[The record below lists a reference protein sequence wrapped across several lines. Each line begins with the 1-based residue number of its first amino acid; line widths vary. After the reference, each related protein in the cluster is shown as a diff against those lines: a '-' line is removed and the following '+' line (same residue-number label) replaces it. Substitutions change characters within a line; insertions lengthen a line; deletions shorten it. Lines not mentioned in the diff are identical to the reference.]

1 MLKLPKIAGLGTVLF
16 GLALLIQ
23 AGSAEARPRT
33 FAMTCGA
40 AQALVQDQG
49 AVVFDTTFFTFGLFV
64 KDRSFCQPT
73 EKTRTR
79 LGVTIDNP
87 SCPIG
92 FRCVEPLMEGNEAEG
107 GPGPANQAQPEPE
120 PEPEPES
127 EPEPGPGDDNPQ

>member
-1 MLKLPKIAGLGTVLF
+1 MLKLPKIAGSGAILL
-16 GLALLIQ
+16 GLAVFIQ
-23 AGSAEARPRT
+23 ASSAEARPRT

-40 AQALVQDQG
+40 AQALVQDRG

-64 KDRSFCQPT
+64 KDRSFCQST
-73 EKTRTR
+73 EKTKPR

-92 FRCVEPLMEGNEAEG
+92 FRCVEPIMEGNAAEEG
-107 GPGPANQAQPEPE
+107 AGPATQTQPDPEPE

-127 EPEPGPGDDNPQ
+127 EPGPGDNPQ